1 MAEMS
6 AIDKIFDE
14 NNNDNIVLYNNKGEP
29 VEFEQICIVP
39 RKQHFYCILKPVV
52 KMEGVGEDEGLV
64 FVLNTNEQ
72 GEEILN
78 IVTDEKIIDEVFD
91 VYFKLLEETNAENS
105 EE

>member
-1 MAEMS
+1 MAELS

-14 NNNDNIVLYNNKGEP
+14 NNNDNVILYNSKDEP

-39 RKQHFYCILKPVV
+39 RKQRFYCILKPVV

-64 FVLNTNEQ
+64 FVVNTNEQ

-91 VYFKLLEETNAENS
+91 VYFKLLEDANAE
-105 EE
+105 E